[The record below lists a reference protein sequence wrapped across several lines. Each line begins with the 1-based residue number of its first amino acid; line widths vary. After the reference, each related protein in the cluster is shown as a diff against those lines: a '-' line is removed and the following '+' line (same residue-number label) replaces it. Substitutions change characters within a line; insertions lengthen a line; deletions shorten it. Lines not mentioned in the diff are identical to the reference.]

1 MTRQHRYRQEALE
14 GVPGAE
20 AHDYSPKELE
30 LAQPAEQGQL
40 ALDGSVFGS
49 LFDQPEEQDQQ
60 AGEQASQQP
69 SAYGTENDQSGRK
82 ASRVPNHR
90 PENQ

>member
-14 GVPGAE
+14 GIPGAE

-30 LAQPAEQGQL
+30 PVQPAEQGQL
-40 ALDGSVFGS
+40 ALDGSVLGP
-49 LFDQPEEQDQQ
+49 LFDQPEEQGHKV
-60 AGEQASQQP
+60 GEKASQQP
-69 SAYGTENDQSGRK
+69 SAYGTENDQPGRK

>member
-14 GVPGAE
+14 GIPGAE
-20 AHDYSPKELE
+20 AHDYSPQDME
-30 LAQPAEQGQL
+30 LAQPEQGQL
-40 ALDGSVFGS
+40 ALDGSVLGP
-49 LFDQPEEQDQQ
+49 LFDQPEKQGQET
-60 AGEQASQQP
+60 GEQVSQQP
-69 SAYGTENDQSGRK
+69 STCGPENDQPSRK